1 MEVIPAIDLRDGKC
15 VRLYQGDYG
24 QETVYSDNPVEMARH
39 WVSLGATRLH
49 VIDLDGAKAGIPANT
64 SVIENIISAV
74 STPVQLGGGIRTAQT
89 ARSML
94 ALGVDRVLI
103 GTAAIENPDIVRG
116 LCDEFGTDRVVITVD
131 ARDGYVAVK
140 GWTVDSQKS
149 ASALIEEMEGQG
161 IGRFMYTDIGRDGTL
176 TEPNFDAIE
185 SLLFETQLRM
195 LAAGG
200 IASVDH
206 LVRLA
211 ELGVEGAIVGTAI
224 YTGDIELRTAVDA
237 VNGINS

>member
-64 SVIENIISAV
+64 SVVENIVTAV

-89 ARSML
+89 ARLML

-103 GTAAIENPDIVRG
+103 GTAAIENPDIVRR
-116 LCDEFGTDRVVITVD
+116 LCDEFGAERVVITVD

-140 GWTVDSQKS
+140 GWTADSQKS

-185 SLLFETQLRM
+185 SLLLETQLRM

-200 IASVDH
+200 IASVGH

-224 YTGDIELRTAVDA
+224 YTGDIELRTALKA
-237 VNGINS
+237 VNG